1 MSVGAIQRSASRL
14 LAGLCLSQRITIP
27 ASNNNA
33 IALLSSS
40 GRRQIATKEAQQLQ
54 EAALEE
60 NCILV
65 DEHDRSIGY
74 GSKRDCHRV
83 GPDGQIKLHRAFSVF
98 LFNSAGDMLLQK
110 RSSHKVSVV
119 FFVLVVER
127 DTSRRERCV
136 SF

>member
-1 MSVGAIQRSASRL
+1 MSAGTVQRSASRI
-14 LAGLCLSQRITIP
+14 LAGFCLPHRNTASALCS
-27 ASNNNA
+27 
-33 IALLSSS
+33 
-40 GRRQIATKEAQQLQ
+40 RRIATNEAQQLQ

-65 DEHDRSIGY
+65 DKHDRSIGY

-110 RSSHKVSVV
+110 RSSHKVSDFLYVV
-119 FFVLVVER
+119 FV
-127 DTSRRERCV
+127 THSRIFSIV
-136 SF
+136 WNSLS